1 MDKYIKFF
9 NWGKEINVLGQSMY
23 QRVVPQ
29 YVIEKARTRA
39 LVESRKMRQKLMDEN
54 SDEFVAYIAEVY
66 DYDNAVIVEFLAQQA
81 AKEAAEQYIRNTPR
95 PVVPPPDEDD
105 VASAEQ
111 YEEAKQSAEQA
122 YEEDVMKRAES
133 VYKTAQESLAQLERD
148 VLIERY
154 KQFKR
159 DMLCEEVFMREFED
173 YIVCNSLFVDEK
185 YKKPMFTLEE
195 FKELPARI
203 RDMLKDSYNDL
214 SLSYDDVK
222 N

>member
-9 NWGKEINVLGQSMY
+9 HWGKEINVLGQSMY

-66 DYDNAVIVEFLAQQA
+66 DYDKAVIVEFLAQQA

-95 PVVPPPDEDD
+95 PVVPQPDEDS
-105 VASAEQ
+105 VAAAEQ
-111 YEEAKQSAEQA
+111 YEEARRLAEQA
-122 YEEDVMKRAES
+122 YEEDVLKRAED
-133 VYKTAQESLAQLERD
+133 VYKTAQSSLSNLDRD

-173 YIVCNSLFVDEK
+173 YIVCNSLFVDRE
-185 YKKPMFTLEE
+185 YKKPVFSLEE
-195 FKELPARI
+195 FKELPARV

-214 SLSYDDVK
+214 SLSYDDIK